1 MNDVVRAL
9 ATAAGILSPVVILT
23 IIVSI
28 VTVKRGEAGML
39 GTSHGEPHPATAPA
53 GMAAPPAKAGKSA
66 APAVEQ
72 INVGQIL
79 LYGIGLF
86 TLTVLALLGLSLIEH
101 MN

>member
-1 MNDVVRAL
+1 MKPAWV
-9 ATAAGILSPVVILT
+9 
-23 IIVSI
+23 
-28 VTVKRGEAGML
+28 EA
-39 GTSHGEPHPATAPA
+39 
-53 GMAAPPAKAGKSA
+53 A